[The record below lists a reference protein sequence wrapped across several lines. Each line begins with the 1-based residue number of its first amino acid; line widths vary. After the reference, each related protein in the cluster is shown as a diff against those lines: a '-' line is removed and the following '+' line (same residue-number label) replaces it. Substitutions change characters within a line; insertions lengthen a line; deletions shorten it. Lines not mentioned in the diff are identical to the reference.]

1 MLSNVI
7 SPKQNLVI
15 LEASIWANSR
25 KIEGDFCK
33 FTYSW
38 LKKFQQILLEHCGL
52 SDDDLPHYEELI
64 EALWLVDK
72 FVYAKNAL
80 DAYNP
85 DSICIIPV
93 QYHEMVLSA
102 LKAKVLVDGKLLSL
116 EERYR
121 WPKQLGDSTA
131 LWSFD

>member
-1 MLSNVI
+1 
-7 SPKQNLVI
+7 
-15 LEASIWANSR
+15 
-25 KIEGDFCK
+25 
-33 FTYSW
+33 
-38 LKKFQQILLEHCGL
+38 
-52 SDDDLPHYEELI
+52 LPHYDELI
-64 EALWLVDK
+64 NALGLIVYK
-72 FVYAKNAL
+72 SVYAENAL

-116 EERYR
+116 EERYM

-131 LWSFD
+131 LWFFD